1 MRKPVTTQT
10 RARRLVLDG
19 GEAVVRGLEA
29 CGVDVVFGIPGTH
42 SLPIYRHLA
51 GSGIRHILPRHE
63 QGAGFAADGYARAS
77 GRPGV
82 CIVTTGPG
90 VTNVATAAAQ
100 AYSDSVPVLIVSPG
114 MPASV
119 YRRDVGYV
127 HETKDQSAAMQNL
140 VTWSHRAESPADVVV
155 RIRQAFDEFASRR
168 PRPVHLEIPLDV
180 FESTE
185 EVAFSEA
192 APAQPAAARQPDIAS
207 AVALLRAAKRP
218 GMVLGGGAQGASSE
232 ATALAHALGAIVATT
247 ANGTGAYPE
256 HDELALGAVL
266 NFAAGRVALAESDVL
281 LVVGTELGDS
291 DLEGAALESNGK
303 VIRIDIDAGQ
313 LHKNLKADR
322 AIHGDA
328 REVLGHLRSE
338 LSPQDATQGRRRA
351 AAARDRLSAD
361 VAAKAGDLAPF
372 VEAISNSARDAIVVC
387 DTSMLAWNGIIPARL
402 VDRPRSC
409 LNPTG
414 YATLGYALP
423 AAIGAKLAQ
432 PERDVVVVIGDGGIL
447 FTVAELATAVE
458 QKLSLPVVVTNN
470 RGYGEIRHGMETRGI
485 EPIGVTFEAPNF
497 AELASAFGAASA
509 RPPNAGALEDSIRT
523 AFGAGRPT
531 LIEVVT

>member
-1 MRKPVTTQT
+1 MTAPTGT
-10 RARRLVLDG
+10 RRLTMDG

-51 GSGIRHILPRHE
+51 SSSIRHVLPRHE

-100 AYSDSVPVLIVSPG
+100 AYSDSVPMLIISPG

-127 HETKDQSAAMQNL
+127 HEAKDQSAAMQNL
-140 VTWSHRAESPADVVV
+140 VAWSHRATSPADVAQ
-155 RIRQAFDEFASRR
+155 RIRQAFDEFTSRR

-180 FESTE
+180 FDSAE
-185 EVAFSEA
+185 ELALSEA
-192 APAQPAAARQPDIAS
+192 APARPAPPPEEAI
-207 AVALLRAAKRP
+207 AVAATLLRSATRP
-218 GMVLGGGAQGASSE
+218 GMVLGGGAQGASAD
-232 ATALAHALGAIVATT
+232 ATALARALGAIVATT
-247 ANGTGAYPE
+247 ANGKGTFPE

-266 NFAAGRVALAESDVL
+266 NFPAARAALAECDVL
-281 LVVGTELGDS
+281 LIVGSELGDS
-291 DLEGAALESNGK
+291 DLEAATLETRGK
-303 VIRIDIDAGQ
+303 VIRVDIDAAQ
-313 LHKNLKADR
+313 LDKNLKAGC
-322 AIHGDA
+322 AIQGDA
-328 REVLGHLRSE
+328 REVLGRLLAALPPRDPSE
-338 LSPQDATQGRRRA
+338 GRRRA
-351 AAARDRLSAD
+351 SAARDRLSAD
-361 VAAKAGDLAPF
+361 IASKAGGLAPF
-372 VEAISNSARDAIVVC
+372 VEAIANSTHDAIVVC

-402 VDRPRSC
+402 IDRPRSC

-423 AAIGAKLAQ
+423 AAVGAKLAE
-432 PERDVVVVIGDGGIL
+432 PERDVVAVIGDGGIL

-458 QKLSLPVVVTNN
+458 QKLSLAVVVTNN
-470 RGYGEIRHGMETRGI
+470 RGYGEIRHGMEVRGI
-485 EPIGVTFEAPNF
+485 EPIGVTFEPPNF
-497 AELASAFGAASA
+497 GELASAFGAASA
-509 RPPNAGALEDSIRT
+509 RPANAGELEDSIRT